1 MKRIRKFA
9 RLTLG
14 ERRLLIRTA
23 TMLGLMRVGLWLLS
37 FRKLIALIRRNRP
50 RPRQA
55 EAASPDRIGWAIRVA
70 SRYVPGAT
78 CLVQAL
84 TGLVLLEGAGLPA
97 HLYIG
102 VARND
107 EKPLQAHAWVK
118 SRGDVIVGGHEINQY
133 VPLLVWEG

>member
-9 RLTLG
+9 RLSLR
-14 ERRLLIRTA
+14 ERCLLIRTA
-23 TMLGLMRVGLWLLS
+23 TVLGLMRMGLWLFS
-37 FRKLIALIRRNRP
+37 FRKLVALVRRNRP
-50 RPRQA
+50 RARPA

-70 SRYVPGAT
+70 SRYVPGST

-107 EKPLQAHAWVK
+107 ESPLQAHAWVK
-118 SRGDVIVGGHEINQY
+118 SQGDVIVGGHELHQY